1 MLILGSYNVDDQSK
15 WAVTAGYPAGAG
27 QYTKL
32 HPSVRDPHHNDYCPQ
47 HKSARVK
54 KYKTMLIGSAL

>member
-1 MLILGSYNVDDQSK
+1 MLGSHYVGNRSRR
-15 WAVTAGYPAGAG
+15 AVTAGYPAGAG

-32 HPSVRDPHHNDYCPQ
+32 HPSVRDPHHNDYCPR